1 MYWDGD
7 GSVTPLSVV
16 FGTVYSL
23 QQLSLSLLNVTLGQV
38 RTNQHTAWGHVTT
51 VLISDWPGQH
61 RGDGPDGP
69 GRLVELGPIRYI
81 GTDKEGIQHPM
92 QCSQL
97 DAN

>member
-1 MYWDGD
+1 MWTKQKIKCPLCRYEHVYWDGD

-51 VLISDWPGQH
+51 CSSLIGQVST
-61 RGDGPDGP
+61 
-69 GRLVELGPIRYI
+69 VEMDQMDRAG
-81 GTDKEGIQHPM
+81 
-92 QCSQL
+92 
-97 DAN
+97 

>member
-38 RTNQHTAWGHVTT
+38 RTNQNTAWGHVTT
-51 VLISDWPGQH
+51 VLTSDWSGQH

-69 GRLVELGPIRYI
+69 GRLVQNRGI